1 MYGTEGN
8 PITKASQITR
18 YSPCLYG
25 LYDTQVGADVTGGD
39 FFEHIVTYEER
50 AAEEAARKEAAEE
63 AARAAEARK
72 AEEEAARKALQKEQ
86 EAEARAAEEAAL
98 QEQARRR
105 NLVTVACLTAGALAV
120 SLGVI
125 ALVRVRG
132 SRHGRK

>member
-1 MYGTEGN
+1 M
-8 PITKASQITR
+8 A
-18 YSPCLYG
+18 
-25 LYDTQVGADVTGGD
+25 GGD

-86 EAEARAAEEAAL
+86 EARAAEEAAL
-98 QEQARRR
+98 REQARRR